1 MVVAQSDLLNR
12 SSRAERRLLAEAER
26 TGLLLAEGSVEA
38 GRTGLLLAEKLV
50 GNSGAVWLLLLRL
63 WLLHNWIV

>member
-1 MVVAQSDLLNR
+1 M
-12 SSRAERRLLAEAER
+12 LLAEGSVEAGR

-50 GNSGAVWLLLLRL
+50 EAGSSGAVWCTAVEVVAAAQLDGVAGTG
-63 WLLHNWIV
+63 ID